1 MPITIDR
8 EQRSADVAR
17 VAAQLIAQGGLEAV
31 TFRNLAAALGCSTTA
46 ISHYF
51 PTRNDVLVATY
62 THIADRAQARRAQ
75 LQADGRRDV
84 AELLQQIL
92 PIAADQSDDWKVW
105 LCFWTSALFDPALAQ
120 IQQVRNEVTR
130 GEIQQLLGASGWPAT
145 QARALSQLMMTT
157 IYGIAIQAIF
167 DPAHWTPAQ
176 QRRALQEVLSMARIR
191 STPPRGRA
199 AAAGKGVRAAPVRRP
214 APGSPGK
221 PA

>member
-1 MPITIDR
+1 VPIAIDR
-8 EQRSADVAR
+8 AQRSADVAR

-62 THIADRAQARRAQ
+62 TYIADRAQARRAQ
-75 LQADGRRDV
+75 VQADGKHGV
-84 AELLQQIL
+84 AEVLQQIL
-92 PIAADQSDDWKVW
+92 PIGEDQSDDWKVW

-120 IQQVRNEVTR
+120 IQQARNEVTR
-130 GEIQQLLGASGWPAT
+130 GEIRQLLVASGWSA
-145 QARALSQLMMTT
+145 AASRDLSRQMMTT

-167 DPAHWTPAQ
+167 DPAQWTPAQ
-176 QRRALQEVLSMARIR
+176 QRKALQHVLALASIGDAG
-191 STPPRGRA
+191 PRRAPLPAGKRLRAGRA
-199 AAAGKGVRAAPVRRP
+199 GRP